1 MRRLMLLTAVGTTM
15 FGVAGCAPGPAPAER
30 TGAASGNLGDMAPT
44 PITAAPFTVTPV
56 ARFDSPWAM
65 AFIPGTPFAIITE
78 RGGGMKLWQPDGPVR
93 AIANVPSVAAGGQGG
108 QGDVIVI
115 GPGDAAGGVLIA
127 FSWVEAG
134 PGGYGAVV
142 ATARLDPSAANPALR
157 DIRRIWRQIPF
168 MSGRGHFG
176 HRLALAPDGRHL
188 FISSGER
195 QAFEPAQSLRSNL
208 GKILRIGIDGSIP
221 ADNPYAARAPQM
233 ASTSPAEERAMA
245 EIWSLGHRNPL
256 GIAFDA
262 DGRLWE
268 VEMGP
273 AGGDEL
279 NRIER
284 GGNYGYPRVSNGDH
298 YDGRNIPDHA
308 PGDGFIAPSLW
319 WNPVI
324 SPAGLMIY
332 SGTSF
337 PQWRG
342 DAFIPALSG
351 ESLVRVDLDGDQA
364 RVGDRW
370 AMGQRIRAVVE
381 GPEGDIWLLEDGE
394 GEGAG
399 RLLRLSPR
407 R

>member
-1 MRRLMLLTAVGTTM
+1 
-15 FGVAGCAPGPAPAER
+15 
-30 TGAASGNLGDMAPT
+30 
-44 PITAAPFTVTPV
+44 
-56 ARFDSPWAM
+56 
-65 AFIPGTPFAIITE
+65 
-78 RGGGMKLWQPDGPVR
+78 
-93 AIANVPSVAAGGQGG
+93 
-108 QGDVIVI
+108 
-115 GPGDAAGGVLIA
+115 
-127 FSWVEAG
+127 
-134 PGGYGAVV
+134 
-142 ATARLDPSAANPALR
+142 
-157 DIRRIWRQIPF
+157 
-168 MSGRGHFG
+168 
-176 HRLALAPDGRHL
+176 
-188 FISSGER
+188 
-195 QAFEPAQSLRSNL
+195 
-208 GKILRIGIDGSIP
+208 
-221 ADNPYAARAPQM
+221 
-233 ASTSPAEERAMA
+233 MA

-381 GPEGDIWLLEDGE
+381 GAEGDIWLLEDGE